1 MLMIFS
7 LTVTAAIETPIIPI
21 NPTETAS
28 ITLSSNADSKVLAG
42 SSVEFTTRVE
52 GISSSGVASAHLV
65 YNYSD
70 CLEFD
75 GEVVLNGLPGWTV
88 SDLKDENN
96 TLSFDISGPEIRS
109 DFAVKFTFN
118 VSLAPTPRP
127 SVRFDSAYLY
137 SEEGRIVNATKSS
150 SNNSFNVESVVPS
163 FDNLGASL
171 RINNTPALRF
181 GMMVKKDEVYKSA
194 FGNGSYSYS
203 SSDKIKFGMLC
214 IAKDKLDGAL
224 TVDTEGVYV
233 KNFTSALIDNTNE
246 VVFVYQYDNL
256 GSNTM
261 EFVTR
266 PFITYELDNGEK
278 VYFYGAVKTRSAEY
292 VAEVELK
299 SETDSKKKELLKK
312 FISK

>member
-7 LTVTAAIETPIIPI
+7 LTVTAAIETPIIPV
-21 NPTETAS
+21 NPVEVARV
-28 ITLSSNADSKVLAG
+28 TLSSNADSKVLAG
-42 SSVEFTTRVE
+42 ASVEFTTKVE
-52 GISSSGVASAHLV
+52 DLGSNGVASAHFS

-96 TLSFDISGPEIRS
+96 NLSFDISGPEITS

-118 VSLAPTPRP
+118 VSLAPTSRP
-127 SVRFDSAYLY
+127 SVRFDSVYLY
-137 SEEGRIVNATKSS
+137 EEDGKTVNTTKSS

-171 RINNTPALRF
+171 RINNTPAMRF
-181 GMMVKKDEVYKSA
+181 CMVVKKDAVYKSA

-224 TVDTEGVYV
+224 TVETEGVYV
-233 KNFTSALIDNTNE
+233 KNFTSAFLDNTNE
-246 VVFVYQYDNL
+246 LRFVYQYDNL

-278 VYFYGAVKTRSAEY
+278 VYFYGPVKTRSAEY
-292 VAEVELK
+292 VAEVELER
-299 SETDSKKKELLKK
+299 ETDAKKKELLKK
-312 FISK
+312 FISE